1 MILARACELVV
12 AHGLQEFSMRHL
24 GKALGVSAPALYRHF
39 RNREELLVAVTSEA
53 ATTFSQYMFR
63 SLEGATPRERLRQA
77 GVHYMNFALDHPRY
91 YEVIHQSRALMG
103 ITNPPAHMVAAMCAT
118 GQFLVDR
125 VRECMDAGLLRK
137 GDPDERALTI
147 WAHSHGV
154 VSLYLRGFIPLS
166 RPDFERWFQRSFALI
181 LAGIGE
187 PGIDWREGIAEPPP
201 LNWPVGGLSAARAGL
216 SGVATD
222 LNSTDP
228 NVIHK

>member
-103 ITNPPAHMVAAMCAT
+103 IANPPAHMVAAMCAT

-137 GDPDERALTI
+137 GDPDESPILPTPSTQTRESHLLT
-147 WAHSHGV
+147 
-154 VSLYLRGFIPLS
+154 R
-166 RPDFERWFQRSFALI
+166 
-181 LAGIGE
+181 GE
-187 PGIDWREGIAEPPP
+187 PGTFSGRARG
-201 LNWPVGGLSAARAGL
+201 VSASRRP
-216 SGVATD
+216 S
-222 LNSTDP
+222 
-228 NVIHK
+228 